1 MSLKKWKVS
10 SADREIA
17 SEISEKFDI
26 DPFVAYL
33 LVERGVKEDVDVAE
47 FLSDEVRLEN
57 PFKFSQMEKATQVIE
72 QAVAN
77 GELICVYGDFDSDGV
92 TATALLY
99 SYLDSI
105 GANVFFYIA

>member
-77 GELICVYGDFDSDGV
+77 GELICV
-92 TATALLY
+92 
-99 SYLDSI
+99 
-105 GANVFFYIA
+105 